1 MKYFTADLHLCH
13 PFVAATRGFYKRTA
27 DVPEQARRP
36 DGINAFRHSMS
47 EEDFNVLV
55 DVERHDRTVIN
66 RINAHVGKQ
75 DELYILGDLSSGG
88 TASLRHALSLLD
100 ELHVPPSRR
109 HLILGNHDGFRMKP
123 SNAADI
129 AVRFGSVSDNL
140 FIDIDCIPAVLSHVP
155 RYEYLD
161 GSVREGM
168 ASNSLEKTLRK
179 HAPRVPHGDV
189 IHLYGHTHGHNPD
202 EFHDGWSINVG
213 LDAWNLRPV
222 SEYEIRK
229 ALLGTQD
236 KI

>member
-13 PFVAATRGFYKRTA
+13 PFVTATRGFYKQTA
-27 DVPEQARRP
+27 DIPEQARRP

-47 EEDFNVLV
+47 EADFDALV

-66 RINAHVGKQ
+66 RINARVGKQ

-88 TASLRHALSLLD
+88 ATNLRHALSLLD
-100 ELHVPPSRR
+100 GLHIPPSRR
-109 HLILGNHDGFRMKP
+109 HLVLGNHDGFRMKP
-123 SNAADI
+123 SNVTDI
-129 AVRFGSVSDNL
+129 AARFGSVSDSL
-140 FIDIDCIPAVLSHVP
+140 LTDIGGIPAVLSHVP

-179 HAPRVPHGDV
+179 HAPRVPHGV
-189 IHLYGHTHGHNPD
+189 IHLYGHTHGRNPD
-202 EFHDGWSINVG
+202 EFHDGWSLNVG

-222 SEYEIRK
+222 SENEVRK
-229 ALLGTQD
+229 ALLIAQGEA
-236 KI
+236 

>member
-27 DVPEQARRP
+27 DVPEQGRQP

-47 EEDFNVLV
+47 EKDFNALV

-66 RINAHVGKQ
+66 RINACVGKQ

-88 TASLRHALSLLD
+88 AANLRRALSLLD
-100 ELHVPPSRR
+100 GLHIPPSRR
-109 HLILGNHDGFRMKP
+109 HLVLGNHDGFRMKP

-129 AVRFGSVSDNL
+129 ATHFGSVSDSL
-140 FIDIDCIPAVLSHVP
+140 LIDIDGIPAVLSHVP

-161 GSVREGM
+161 DSVREGM

-179 HAPRVPHGDV
+179 HAPHVPHSTV
-189 IHLYGHTHGHNPD
+189 HLYGHTHGRNPD
-202 EFHDGWSINVG
+202 EFHDSWSINVG

-222 SEYEIRK
+222 SEDEIRK
-229 ALLGTQD
+229 ALRIAQGE
-236 KI
+236 I

>member
-27 DVPEQARRP
+27 DVPEQAKRP

-47 EEDFNVLV
+47 EEDFNALM

-66 RINAHVGKQ
+66 RINARVGKQ

-88 TASLRHALSLLD
+88 AANLQHALSLLD
-100 ELHVPPSRR
+100 GLHIPPSRR
-109 HLILGNHDGFRMKP
+109 HLVLGNHDGFRMKP

-129 AVRFGSVSDNL
+129 ATRFGSVSDTL
-140 FIDIDCIPAVLSHVP
+140 FIDIDGIPVVLSHVP

-161 GSVREGM
+161 DSVREGM

-179 HAPRVPHGDV
+179 HAPRVPYGI

-202 EFHDGWSINVG
+202 EFHDGWSLNVG

-222 SEYEIRK
+222 SEDEIRK
-229 ALLGTQD
+229 ALLIAQG
-236 KI
+236 KG

>member
-47 EEDFNVLV
+47 EEDFNALV
-55 DVERHDRTVIN
+55 DVEHHDRTVIN
-66 RINAHVGKQ
+66 RINARVGKQ

-88 TASLRHALSLLD
+88 TTNLRRALSLLD
-100 ELHVPPSRR
+100 GLHVPPSRR

-140 FIDIDCIPAVLSHVP
+140 FIDIDGIPAILSHVP

-179 HAPRVPHGDV
+179 YAPRVPYDI
-189 IHLYGHTHGHNPD
+189 IHLYGHTHGRNPD
-202 EFHDGWSINVG
+202 EFDGWSINVG

-222 SEYEIRK
+222 SEDEIK
-229 ALLGTQD
+229 KVLLVAQD
-236 KI
+236 ET

>member
-13 PFVAATRGFYKRTA
+13 PFVAATRGFYKQTA
-27 DVPEQARRP
+27 DVPEQGRRP

-47 EEDFNVLV
+47 EEDFNALV

-66 RINAHVGKQ
+66 RINARVGKQ

-88 TASLRHALSLLD
+88 TASLQHALSLLD

-129 AVRFGSVSDNL
+129 AVRFGSVSDSL
-140 FIDIDCIPAVLSHVP
+140 FMDIDGIPAVLSHVP

-161 GSVREGM
+161 GSVRDGM

-179 HAPRVPHGDV
+179 HAPHVSYDI
-189 IHLYGHTHGHNPD
+189 IHLYGHTHGRNPN
-202 EFHDGWSINVG
+202 EFHDRWSINVG

-222 SEYEIRK
+222 SENKIK
-229 ALLGTQD
+229 NALFAMPNEA
-236 KI
+236 

>member
-27 DVPEQARRP
+27 DIPEQGRRP

-47 EEDFNVLV
+47 EEDFNALV

-66 RINAHVGKQ
+66 RINACVDKQ

-88 TASLRHALSLLD
+88 ATNLRRTLSLLD
-100 ELHVPPSRR
+100 GLHIPPSRR
-109 HLILGNHDGFRMKP
+109 HLVLGNHDGFRMKP

-129 AVRFGSVSDNL
+129 AVRFGSVSDSL
-140 FIDIDCIPAVLSHVP
+140 LIDIDGIPAVLSHVP

-168 ASNSLEKTLRK
+168 ASNSLEETLRK
-179 HAPRVPHGDV
+179 HAPRVPHGNV
-189 IHLYGHTHGHNPD
+189 IHLYGHTHGRNPD
-202 EFHDGWSINVG
+202 EFHDGWSLNVG

-222 SEYEIRK
+222 SEDEIKK
-229 ALLGTQD
+229 ALLIAQGEV
-236 KI
+236 

>member
-27 DVPEQARRP
+27 DVPEQAGRP

-47 EEDFNVLV
+47 EKDFNALV
-55 DVERHDRTVIN
+55 DVKRHDRTVIN
-66 RINAHVGKQ
+66 RINARVGKQ

-88 TASLRHALSLLD
+88 AASLRHTLSLLD
-100 ELHVPPSRR
+100 GLHVPPSRR
-109 HLILGNHDGFRMKP
+109 HLVLGNHDGFRMKP

-129 AVRFGSVSDNL
+129 AVRFGSVSDSL
-140 FIDIDCIPAVLSHVP
+140 FADIDGIPAVLSHVP

-168 ASNSLEKTLRK
+168 ASNSLEKTLCK
-179 HAPRVPHGDV
+179 HAPRVPHGI
-189 IHLYGHTHGHNPD
+189 IHLYGHTHGRNPD
-202 EFHDGWSINVG
+202 EFHDKWSINVG

-229 ALLGTQD
+229 ALFAMQD
-236 KI
+236 ES

>member
-47 EEDFNVLV
+47 ETDFNALV

-66 RINAHVGKQ
+66 RVNACVGKR

-88 TASLRHALSLLD
+88 TASLRRALSLLD
-100 ELHVPPSRR
+100 GLHVPPSRR
-109 HLILGNHDGFRMKP
+109 HLVLGNHDGFRMKP
-123 SNAADI
+123 SNATDI

-140 FIDIDCIPAVLSHVP
+140 FIDIDGIPAVLSHVP

-179 HAPRVPHGDV
+179 HAPRVPHGI
-189 IHLYGHTHGHNPD
+189 IHLYGHTHGCNPD
-202 EFHDGWSINVG
+202 EFHDGWSLNVG
-213 LDAWNLRPV
+213 LDAWNLWPV
-222 SEYEIRK
+222 SEDEIKK
-229 ALLGTQD
+229 ALFVAQGEA
-236 KI
+236 

>member
-27 DVPEQARRP
+27 DVPEQAKRP

-47 EEDFNVLV
+47 EADFNALV

-66 RINAHVGKQ
+66 RINACVGKQ

-100 ELHVPPSRR
+100 GLHVPPSRR

-189 IHLYGHTHGHNPD
+189 IHLYGHTHGRNPD

>member
-27 DVPEQARRP
+27 DVPEQGRRP
-36 DGINAFRHSMS
+36 DTINAFRHGMS
-47 EEDFNVLV
+47 EEDFDALV

-66 RINAHVGKQ
+66 RINARVGKR

-88 TASLRHALSLLD
+88 AANLRRALSLLD
-100 ELHVPPSRR
+100 GLHVPPSRR
-109 HLILGNHDGFRMKP
+109 HLVLGNHDGFRMKP

-140 FIDIDCIPAVLSHVP
+140 FINIDGIPAVLSHVP

-161 GSVREGM
+161 GSAREGM

-179 HAPRVPHGDV
+179 HAPRVPHGI
-189 IHLYGHTHGHNPD
+189 IHLYGHTHGRNPD
-202 EFHDGWSINVG
+202 EFHDGWSLNMG

-222 SEYEIRK
+222 SEDEIKK
-229 ALLGTQD
+229 ALLIAQGEV
-236 KI
+236 

>member
-27 DVPEQARRP
+27 DVSEQARRP

-47 EEDFNVLV
+47 EEDFNALV
-55 DVERHDRTVIN
+55 DVEHHDRTVIN
-66 RINAHVGKQ
+66 HINARVGKQ

-88 TASLRHALSLLD
+88 TASLRRALSLLD
-100 ELHVPPSRR
+100 GLHVPPSRR
-109 HLILGNHDGFRMKP
+109 HLVLGNHDGFRMKP

-129 AVRFGSVSDNL
+129 AVRFGSVSDSL
-140 FIDIDCIPAVLSHVP
+140 LTDINGIPAVLSHVP

-179 HAPRVPHGDV
+179 HTPRVPHGNV
-189 IHLYGHTHGHNPD
+189 IHLYGHTHGRNPD
-202 EFHDGWSINVG
+202 EFHDGWSLNVG

-222 SEYEIRK
+222 SEDEIKK
-229 ALLGTQD
+229 ALLGAQGEV
-236 KI
+236 

>member
-13 PFVAATRGFYKRTA
+13 PFVAATRGFYKRMA

-36 DGINAFRHSMS
+36 DGINTFRHGMS
-47 EEDFNVLV
+47 EEDFNTLV

-88 TASLRHALSLLD
+88 TASLRRALSLLD
-100 ELHVPPSRR
+100 GLHIPPSHR

-123 SNAADI
+123 SNATDI

-140 FIDIDCIPAVLSHVP
+140 FLDIDGIPAVLSHVP
-155 RYEYLD
+155 HYEYLD
-161 GSVREGM
+161 DSVREGM

-179 HAPRVPHGDV
+179 HAPRVPHGV

-202 EFHDGWSINVG
+202 EFHDRWSLNVG

-222 SEYEIRK
+222 SENEIRET
-229 ALLGTQD
+229 LFTMQD
-236 KI
+236 ET

>member
-27 DVPEQARRP
+27 DVPEQGRRP

-47 EEDFNVLV
+47 EADFNTLV
-55 DVERHDRTVIN
+55 DVERHDHTVIN
-66 RINAHVGKQ
+66 RINARVGKQ

-88 TASLRHALSLLD
+88 TASLRRALSLLD

-140 FIDIDCIPAVLSHVP
+140 SMDIDGTPAVLSHVP

-179 HAPRVPHGDV
+179 HALRVPHGI
-189 IHLYGHTHGHNPD
+189 IHLYGHTHGRSPD
-202 EFHDGWSINVG
+202 EFHDGWSLNVG

-222 SEYEIRK
+222 SENEVKETLLVMQNK
-229 ALLGTQD
+229 A
-236 KI
+236 

>member
-27 DVPEQARRP
+27 DIPKQALRP

-47 EEDFNVLV
+47 EKAFDALV
-55 DVERHDRTVIN
+55 DVERHDRTVIS
-66 RINAHVGKQ
+66 RINARVGKQ

-88 TASLRHALSLLD
+88 AASLQRALSLLD
-100 ELHVPPSRR
+100 GLHVPPSRR

-129 AVRFGSVSDNL
+129 AARFGSVSDNL
-140 FIDIDCIPAVLSHVP
+140 LTEIYGIPTVLSHVP

-161 GSVREGM
+161 DSVRDGM
-168 ASNSLEKTLRK
+168 APNSLEKTLRK
-179 HAPRVPHGDV
+179 HAPRVPHGV

-213 LDAWNLRPV
+213 LDAWRLHPV
-222 SEYEIRK
+222 SEDEVRK
-229 ALLGTQD
+229 ALLTAQNEN
-236 KI
+236 

>member
-27 DVPEQARRP
+27 DVPEEGRQP
-36 DGINAFRHSMS
+36 DSINVFRHSMS
-47 EEDFNVLV
+47 EEDFNALV
-55 DVERHDRTVIN
+55 DVERHDHTVIN
-66 RINAHVGKQ
+66 RINARVGKQ

-88 TASLRHALSLLD
+88 VANLRRALSLLD
-100 ELHVPPSRR
+100 GLHVPPSRR
-109 HLILGNHDGFRMKP
+109 HLILGNHDGFRLKP

-140 FIDIDCIPAVLSHVP
+140 FIDIDGIPAVLSHVP

-161 GSVREGM
+161 GSVREGI

-179 HAPRVPHGDV
+179 HTPRVPYGI
-189 IHLYGHTHGHNPD
+189 IHLYGHTHGRNPD
-202 EFHDGWSINVG
+202 EFHDGWSTNVG

-222 SEYEIRK
+222 SEDEIK
-229 ALLGTQD
+229 HVLFVMQD
-236 KI
+236 ET

>member
-36 DGINAFRHSMS
+36 DGINAFRHNMS
-47 EEDFNVLV
+47 EEDFNALV

-66 RINAHVGKQ
+66 HINARVGKR

-88 TASLRHALSLLD
+88 AANLRRALSLLD

-109 HLILGNHDGFRMKP
+109 HLVLGNHDGFRMKP

-140 FIDIDCIPAVLSHVP
+140 FIDIDGIPAVLSHVP

-179 HAPRVPHGDV
+179 HAPRVPYDI
-189 IHLYGHTHGHNPD
+189 IHLYGHTHGRNPD
-202 EFHDGWSINVG
+202 EFHDGWNLNVG
-213 LDAWNLRPV
+213 LDAWSLRPV
-222 SEYEIRK
+222 SEDEVKKTLLIAQGK
-229 ALLGTQD
+229 A
-236 KI
+236 

>member
-27 DVPEQARRP
+27 DVPEQGRRP
-36 DGINAFRHSMS
+36 DGINAFRRSMS
-47 EEDFNVLV
+47 EKDFNTLV

-66 RINAHVGKQ
+66 LINARVGKQ
-75 DELYILGDLSSGG
+75 NELYILGDLSSGG
-88 TASLRHALSLLD
+88 AESLRRALSLLD
-100 ELHVPPSRR
+100 GLHVPPSRR

-140 FIDIDCIPAVLSHVP
+140 FMDIDGIPAVLSHVP
-155 RYEYLD
+155 RHEYLD
-161 GSVREGM
+161 GSVHEGM

-179 HAPRVPHGDV
+179 HAPRVPHGV
-189 IHLYGHTHGHNPD
+189 IHLYGHTHGRSPD
-202 EFHDGWSINVG
+202 EFHDGWSLNVG

-222 SEYEIRK
+222 SENEVK
-229 ALLGTQD
+229 ETLLVMQNKT
-236 KI
+236 

>member
-27 DVPEQARRP
+27 NVPKQARRP

-47 EEDFNVLV
+47 EEDFNALV

-66 RINAHVGKQ
+66 RINARVGKQ

-88 TASLRHALSLLD
+88 SANLRRALSLLD
-100 ELHVPPSRR
+100 GLHVPPSRR

-140 FIDIDCIPAVLSHVP
+140 FIDINGIPTVLSHVP

-179 HAPRVPHGDV
+179 HAPCVPHGV
-189 IHLYGHTHGHNPD
+189 VHLYGHTHGRNPD
-202 EFHDGWSINVG
+202 EFHDGWSLNVG

-222 SEYEIRK
+222 SEDEIKK
-229 ALLGTQD
+229 ALFIAQNEA
-236 KI
+236 